1 MGEKKDGG
9 NNRTRK
15 AKGLRGM
22 RETGGRKGGGKMVG
36 FRNGAEGK
44 CSKQNWAHWHIHANK
59 NRVTDDG
66 EGQSVIRIRRGG
78 AFTDEGSHPQRGV
91 GEDHPEGGL
100 GVESCGTS
108 GRFRG
113 PSDGGGLWRVGV
125 DGSLTEL

>member
-22 RETGGRKGGGKMVG
+22 RETGDRKGGGKMVG

-44 CSKQNWAHWHIHANK
+44 WSKQNWAHWHIHANK

-66 EGQSVIRIRRGG
+66 EGQSV
-78 AFTDEGSHPQRGV
+78 
-91 GEDHPEGGL
+91 EDSQPAARVDSTTYAVL
-100 GVESCGTS
+100 GIS
-108 GRFRG
+108 
-113 PSDGGGLWRVGV
+113 PD
-125 DGSLTEL
+125 